1 MRFFFRPTR
10 FLMLWGLIVPGLFLM
25 LAGSNLLTYTRLA
38 KEQPVAEIRF
48 TRLDNGRYL
57 ALLKMGE
64 EERRFVLNGD
74 QWELDARVIKWKP
87 WANVLGLDA
96 SYRLERLAGRFS
108 DTRKANLVA
117 PKAYEL
123 APPSLVDVWAIAQK
137 NSHWLPFFDA
147 AYGSS
152 VYLPLQDGLVYR
164 VSMSQSGLLAR
175 ILDKQAGT
183 MHGD

>member
-1 MRFFFRPTR
+1 MRFFLKPGR
-10 FLMLWGLIVPGLFLM
+10 LLLLWGMIIPGAFLL

-38 KEQPVAEIRF
+38 NEQSVAEIRF
-48 TRLDNGRYL
+48 SRLDNGHYL
-57 ALLKMGE
+57 ALLTVGK

-87 WANVLGLDA
+87 WANLLGLDA
-96 SYRLERLAGRFS
+96 GFRLERIAGRFS
-108 DTRKANLVA
+108 DIDKANLVA

-123 APPSLVDVWAIAQK
+123 APHSMVDVWAIAQK
-137 NSHWLPFFDA
+137 NSRWLPFFDA

-152 VYLPLQDGLVYR
+152 VYLPMADGLVYR

-175 ILDKQAGT
+175 TLDKKEGA
-183 MHGD
+183 MHAD